1 MTFVLDLV
9 DVFSALLSMIICVI
23 CLLAFRENRSRMP
36 LYTGIGFAIFG
47 FSYLLALFD
56 TSPEMNNLVLL
67 IRMFAFITV
76 IFAIYTNLGEV
87 RTQITLLSEKNELL
101 EGEITERTNAE
112 RLLRN
117 SETQL
122 NSVIVGSPIPQFVI
136 DRNHHVL
143 HWNNAISEY
152 SGICSAEIKGTDMH
166 WKAFY
171 LEKRPCLADLLI
183 DGVIEKIPAWYAG
196 KFSPSA
202 LVEGAYEATDFFPGM
217 GKKGTWLHFTAAPI
231 WDESGSV
238 IGAVETLEDITEQK
252 KAANALV
259 ESETKYRTLF
269 DKTKDPVLIIEN
281 NKFVDCNSA
290 TVQMLGY
297 PTKDELLQTHPSK
310 LSPTI
315 QPDGSNSFEKAEE
328 MMAIALRDGSNR
340 FEWVHRRANGEDFWV
355 EVSLTAIPIQDHQI
369 IHTAWRDIT
378 GRKKAEE
385 EIQRSLE
392 EKEILLKEIHH
403 RVKNNLQVVWG
414 LIDLQIQT
422 LTDPTMINTLRDSQN
437 RIRTMSLI
445 HETLYKSRDLSH
457 IEISQYLQSLVNT
470 LFSTYSVSPEKISV
484 HFTLENILL
493 DVESAIPCGLIV
505 NELMSNTFKHA
516 FPGDRD
522 GEIQIGFSLRGTT
535 YTLSFGD
542 TGVGIPPGV
551 DYTNTESLGLKLVNV
566 LATDQLDGT
575 IQLVRDNGTT
585 FIISFPQ
592 RIPPPAEYQQ
602 VSR

>member
-1 MTFVLDLV
+1 MTFVLDQV
-9 DVFSALLSMIICVI
+9 DAFSLILSMIICVI

-47 FSYLLALFD
+47 FSYFLALFD
-56 TSPEMNNLVLL
+56 TSPEMDYLVLL
-67 IRMFAFITV
+67 IRTFAFITV
-76 IFAIYTNLGEV
+76 FFAIYTNLGEV
-87 RTQITLLSEKNELL
+87 RTQITLLSEKNVRL

-112 RLLRN
+112 LSLRN

-122 NSVIVGSPIPQFVI
+122 NAVILGSPIPQFVI
-136 DRNHHVL
+136 DKDHKVIY
-143 HWNNAISEY
+143 WNDALQEY
-152 SGICSAEIKGTDMH
+152 SGIRAETIIGTNLQ
-166 WKAFY
+166 WKAFSY
-171 LEKRPCLADLLI
+171 HERQSMADLLL
-183 DGVIEKIPAWYAG
+183 DGTIES
-196 KFSPSA
+196 SPSWKNGMWERSK
-202 LVEGAYEATDFFPGM
+202 LIKGAVVSKVPFR
-217 GKKGTWLHFTAAPI
+217 KKGESESWLHFTAAPI
-231 WDESGSV
+231 HDSSGTI
-238 IGAVETLEDITEQK
+238 IGAIETLEDITEQK
-252 KAANALV
+252 RAANALV

-290 TVQMLGY
+290 TLQMLGY
-297 PTKDELLQTHPSK
+297 PTKDELFQTHPSK
-310 LSPTI
+310 LSPPT

-378 GRKKAEE
+378 DRKKAEE

-422 LTDPTMINTLRDSQN
+422 LKDPDMINTLRDSQN

-484 HFTLENILL
+484 HFTLDNILL

-516 FPGDRD
+516 FPGDRN
-522 GEIQIGFSLRGTT
+522 GEIHIGFSLKGTT

-592 RIPPPAEYQQ
+592 RIPPLAEY
-602 VSR
+602 